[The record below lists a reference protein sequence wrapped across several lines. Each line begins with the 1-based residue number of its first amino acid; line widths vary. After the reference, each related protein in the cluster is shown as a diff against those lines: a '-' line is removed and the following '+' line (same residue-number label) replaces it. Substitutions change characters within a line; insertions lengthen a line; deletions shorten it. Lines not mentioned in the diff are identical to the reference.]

1 MKKKEEKNIIK
12 RVLFFGALLLLFAGV
27 IVFSGKEED
36 LTAGPS
42 YVQKES
48 IVVGACPTFHYLIYD
63 LQEEGYSTVR
73 LGSPAEGFQRTE
85 EGEVDLFLS
94 SRGVGQGEPDF
105 PSLNLEPGYVFLFR
119 EEAVLLEKEMGTV
132 NFYTD
137 QPAEEVLESFPYI
150 PKENLK
156 KVGDVENYLQEGV
169 VITSIE
175 NEKKGEPVHV
185 REETGRRLRLTVVP
199 RLFYSPE
206 VSEKEALA
214 IKEILDGK

>member
-1 MKKKEEKNIIK
+1 MKKKEEKNTIK
-12 RVLFFGALLLLFAGV
+12 RVMFFGALLLLFAGV
-27 IVFSGKEED
+27 IIFTEKEED

-42 YVQKES
+42 YVQKEN

-63 LQEEGYSTVR
+63 LQEEGYSTVK
-73 LGSPAEGFQRTE
+73 LESPAEGFQRTE

-105 PSLNLEPGYVFLFR
+105 SFLNLEPGYVFLFR
-119 EEAVLLEKEMGTV
+119 EEAVLLEKEMGMV

-137 QPAEEVLESFPYI
+137 QPVEEILENFSYI
-150 PKENLK
+150 LKENLE

-175 NEKKGEPVHV
+175 NEKKGEQVHV
-185 REETGRRLRLTVVP
+185 REETGRKLRLSVVP
-199 RLFYSPE
+199 RLFYSSEIP
-206 VSEKEALA
+206 EKEALA
-214 IKEILDGK
+214 IKEILDAK